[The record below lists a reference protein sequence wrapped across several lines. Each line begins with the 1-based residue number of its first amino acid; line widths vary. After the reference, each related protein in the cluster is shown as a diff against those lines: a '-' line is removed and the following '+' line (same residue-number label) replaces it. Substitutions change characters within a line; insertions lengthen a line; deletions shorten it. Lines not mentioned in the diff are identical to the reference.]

1 MRADRVALRP
11 RVSYS
16 GSHKG
21 IPVTV
26 QNPAAAAVEPSAKVI
41 AVCCGIGAAACWAV
55 GLVAARHG
63 IAIGLSPADLAFHRF
78 MWSGLILL
86 PLALRWGLRDMGG
99 IGWGVGILLMVLGG
113 PGLSMLSHAGFI
125 LAPLGHGAVI
135 QPSTATLGGLMLAT
149 LVLGEP
155 LFRARLFGALTIV
168 GGLVLMGIDALL
180 NIGTQAL
187 GGDLSFVAAGLCWAT
202 MLTLLRL
209 RKIDS
214 VRATVIISVL
224 SLLIYAPLHALLFG
238 FERMIALGWAENA
251 LQIVAQGI
259 LSGPLATYLS
269 AYAASVLGT
278 GRGATFSA
286 LVPAFTMLIGVLALG
301 EMPTLLQL
309 GGLAVVALGFRLVM
323 KR

>member
-1 MRADRVALRP
+1 MTLA
-11 RVSYS
+11 
-16 GSHKG
+16 
-21 IPVTV
+21 T
-26 QNPAAAAVEPSAKVI
+26 PAAALAPNAKLI
-41 AVCCGIGAAACWAV
+41 AVACGIGAAACWAI

-86 PLALRWGLRDMGG
+86 PFALRWGLGDMAG

-113 PGLSMLSHAGFI
+113 PGLSILSHAGFI

-135 QPSTATLGGLMLAT
+135 QPSTATLGGLLLAT
-149 LVLGEP
+149 LVLREP
-155 LFRARLFGALTIV
+155 LSRARVFGALTIV

-180 NIGTQAL
+180 NIGTHAL
-187 GGDLSFVAAGLCWAT
+187 GGDFAFVSAGICWAT

-209 RKIDS
+209 RNIDS

-224 SLLIYAPLHALLFG
+224 SLLIYAPLHALIFG
-238 FERMIALGWAENA
+238 FDNMLAAGWRENL

-259 LSGPLATYLS
+259 LSGPLATYFS
-269 AYAASVLGT
+269 ARAASVLGT

-286 LVPAFTMLIGVLALG
+286 LVPAFTILIGVLALG
-301 EMPTLLQL
+301 EWPTVIQL
-309 GGLAVVALGFRLVM
+309 AGLTVVAVGFRLVM